1 MKNNFKE
8 AFTFFHFKGC
18 VFFFNLQNF
27 RNLNFDLKSYR
38 TQENFFAT
46 QQLVKLTKITF

>member
-8 AFTFFHFKGC
+8 VFNFFLLQMLC
-18 VFFFNLQNF
+18 FFNLQNF